1 MGEVVGD
8 KYGGGRLVDGSRAFA
23 GWRWI
28 EPAQPWS
35 VRKHAPWHRDLQ
47 APSTP
52 PCNTPSADG
61 TPARKHG
68 SCPPGRRR
76 VQRAAASACCS
87 LPARLPV
94 ARDVLLAASGQ
105 ARAATVTIK
114 IAGGDCVCLLT
125 RCGSDSLPPDPIVSA
140 VLGRPQKKLWQ
151 PASTDGLSLTP
162 RRPLLQAATERAR
175 RAKVGDETWRLLAWP
190 LLAATHSP
198 SCLPSDLIRCRSLK
212 HAGNHSEQW
221 TRNCTLL
228 LVHGR
233 ARGLGRPN
241 EDVMLRGVDAAT
253 AANAPPSRLLD
264 GLPIALLPG
273 VASHAD
279 KIR

>member
-1 MGEVVGD
+1 MERERERARKRRVGEVVGD

-35 VRKHAPWHRDLQ
+35 VRKHAPWHRDLR

-52 PCNTPSADG
+52 PCDTPSADG

-76 VQRAAASACCS
+76 VQRAVASACCS

-94 ARDVLLAASGQ
+94 ARDVPLETSGQ

-114 IAGGDCVCLLT
+114 IAGDDCVCLLT

-151 PASTDGLSLTP
+151 PASTDSLSLTP
-162 RRPLLQAATERAR
+162 RRPLLQAATERER

-190 LLAATHSP
+190 LLAATL
-198 SCLPSDLIRCRSLK
+198 SCLPSVRSDQMPQPEARRQPL
-212 HAGNHSEQW
+212 
-221 TRNCTLL
+221 
-228 LVHGR
+228 R
-233 ARGLGRPN
+233 A
-241 EDVMLRGVDAAT
+241 VDAQLH
-253 AANAPPSRLLD
+253 AAIGAR
-264 GLPIALLPG
+264 PG
-273 VASHAD
+273 PRPRQA
-279 KIR
+279 